1 MTFSESISARLA
13 RVLTIVLSSIG
24 FSAVVASSAF
34 AQTEDQDLSRAEPVL
49 EVGFCAS
56 SPTDL
61 VRESPSLIIFRD
73 AADQLRVSVDSEV
86 SSPALAVRRKEAHYS
101 VQAKGVRL
109 ELAGLRLSLIDGVR
123 YLIFDA
129 RARTKKTDGRFVN
142 LACRVLVDHLR
153 ATDI

>member
-1 MTFSESISARLA
+1 MTCLKIISARLA
-13 RVLTIVLSSIG
+13 RVLAIVVLSIG
-24 FSAVVASSAF
+24 FSFVVSSGAL
-34 AQTEDQDLSRAEPVL
+34 AQTEDQDLARFEPVL

-61 VRESPSLIIFRD
+61 VRESPSVIIFRD

-86 SSPALAVRRKEAHYS
+86 SSPAVAVRRKEAHYS
-101 VQAKGVRL
+101 VQAKNVRL

-142 LACRVLVDHLR
+142 LACRVLADRLR

>member
-1 MTFSESISARLA
+1 MTCLKSFGA
-13 RVLTIVLSSIG
+13 RVLCVLSTPLCTIG
-24 FSAVVASSAF
+24 FLAILSSAAF
-34 AQTEDQDLSRAEPVL
+34 AQTEDQDLSRHEPVV

-73 AADQLRVSVDSEV
+73 AADQLRVSVDSDV
-86 SSPALAVRRKEAHYS
+86 SSPALAIRRKEAHYS
-101 VQAKGVRL
+101 VQAKGLRL

-129 RARTKKTDGRFVN
+129 RAKTKKTDGRFVN
-142 LACRVLVDHLR
+142 LACRVLADRLR
-153 ATDI
+153 ATDL